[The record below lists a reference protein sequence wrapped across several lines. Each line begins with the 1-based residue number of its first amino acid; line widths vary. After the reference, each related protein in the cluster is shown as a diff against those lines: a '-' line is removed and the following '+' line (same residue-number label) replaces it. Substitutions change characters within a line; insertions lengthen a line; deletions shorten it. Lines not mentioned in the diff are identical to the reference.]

1 MANGHAVLASEAGRM
16 GGLSRARRISAERRS
31 AIARQARKG
40 RTAKKRYGVSEREF
54 ARRYVGRIREQ
65 DPDLAWFVE
74 VSLNA
79 PRRDLGLGLIDLL
92 SHDALGL
99 MSSALD
105 DVLLEVV
112 MKRAR
117 S

>member
-1 MANGHAVLASEAGRM
+1 M
-16 GGLSRARRISAERRS
+16 GGLSRARRISADRRS

-40 RTAKKRYGVSEREF
+40 RTAKKLYGISDREF
-54 ARRYVGRIREQ
+54 ARRYVDRIREQ

-92 SHDALGL
+92 NHEALVVAE
-99 MSSALD
+99 SALD
-105 DVLLEVV
+105 DVLVDIFR
-112 MKRAR
+112 KRA